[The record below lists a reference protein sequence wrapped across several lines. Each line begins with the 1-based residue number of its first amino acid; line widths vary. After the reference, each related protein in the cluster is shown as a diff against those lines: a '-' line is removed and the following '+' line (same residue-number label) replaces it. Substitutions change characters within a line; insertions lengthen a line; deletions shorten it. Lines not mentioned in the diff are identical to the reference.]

1 VIAMRRD
8 RDRSSRS
15 ILSQE
20 AGITLAELLVAMMIL
35 SIVSLVFTTTLTS
48 VQRAVVREDV
58 RTQLNNKARLAVQ
71 TIDRQVRSGNLLY
84 PPSGE
89 SDPYGGTS
97 GYMFRVYTQA
107 NAPTEGQFRCAL
119 WLIDNQERLKFRTWP
134 ALQPEDASAW
144 TTITDGVVNR
154 TLGQPAFSVDANNR
168 TASVTFHLNPS
179 YSTDPSAT
187 QQVKASLTGR
197 NTSFGYPA
205 DVCEDLPS
213 DLT

>member
-1 VIAMRRD
+1 MPGRCLAARARLD
-8 RDRSSRS
+8 DQR
-15 ILSQE
+15 
-20 AGITLAELLVAMMIL
+20 GITLVEMIVAMMIL

-84 PPSGE
+84 NPSTE
-89 SDPYGGTS
+89 SDPYGGTA
-97 GYMFRVYTQA
+97 GYMMRVYTQA
-107 NAPTEGQFRCAL
+107 NTPTEGQFRCAL
-119 WLIDNQERLKFRTWP
+119 WLIDNRQQLKYRSWP

-144 TTITDGVVNR
+144 TVVTDGVVNR
-154 TLGQPAFSVDANNR
+154 TLGNAAFTVDSTNR
-168 TASVTFHLNPS
+168 TASVTFYLNPS

-187 QQVKASLTGR
+187 QRVSVSLTGR

-205 DVCEDLPS
+205 DICEDLP
-213 DLT
+213 TGMTT